1 MNIFENYLE
10 KIINLLNNPK
20 LNSSIQLPEKIA
32 GINVDVPPQQFNCD
46 ISTNAAMILS
56 KANKKPP
63 LEIANEL
70 AELIKK
76 NDEEIDT
83 ITTVKPGF
91 INIKFKN
98 SFWNKFIKEIIFQK
112 KGFGVNKKSVS
123 YTHLT
128 LPTKRKV

>member
-20 LNSSIQLPEKIA
+20 LNSSIQLPEKMG

-56 KANKKPP
+56 KVNKKPP
-63 LEIANEL
+63 LEIADEL

-91 INIKFKN
+91 LSLIHI
-98 SFWNKFIKEIIFQK
+98 
-112 KGFGVNKKSVS
+112 
-123 YTHLT
+123 
-128 LPTKRKV
+128 